1 MPFPEDDEMATK
13 EITFRVFR
21 YNQGDSDPHYETF
34 RVPCDEKTT
43 VLIALQD
50 IRRDQDAT
58 LVLRHSCHH
67 ASCGTCGMVINGR
80 EELACVVRVLE
91 LGTDEV
97 VIEPLRNLPVIS
109 DLVVDM
115 VPFYEVLNEADRPY
129 IRHSEFM
136 SGAKVPDG
144 IPLYTRYENCIECGA
159 CVSACPI
166 MGSDPNYY
174 GPAALAAAY
183 RVFQEPRGR
192 DPEVA
197 LKWTDT
203 RHGCWR
209 CHVAYE
215 CTEACPS
222 DVEPAEKIMALRGE
236 LTRRKLGRLFGRRS

>member
-1 MPFPEDDEMATK
+1 MATK
-13 EITFRVFR
+13 EISFRVFR
-21 YNQGDSDPHYETF
+21 YNQGDSEPHYETYT
-34 RVPCDEKTT
+34 VPCDERTT

-58 LVLRHSCHH
+58 LALRHSCHH
-67 ASCGTCGMVINGR
+67 ASCGTCGMMINGR
-80 EELACVVRVLE
+80 EELACVVQVLDLDAE
-91 LGTDEV
+91 EV
-97 VIEPLRNLPVIS
+97 TVEPLRNLPVVS

-115 VPFYEVLNEADRPY
+115 VPFYEMLNEVGRPY
-129 IRHSEFM
+129 IRHSEFLPE
-136 SGAKVPDG
+136 AATPEG
-144 IPLYTRYENCIECGA
+144 IPLYTRFENCIECGA

-166 MGSDPNYY
+166 TGSDPNYY

-183 RVFQEPRGR
+183 RVFQEPRGQ
-192 DPEVA
+192 DPDAA
-197 LKWTDT
+197 LNWTDT

-222 DVEPAEKIMALRGE
+222 DVEPAEKIMALRGA